1 MIRNV
6 KSKQKIRYRLDVY
19 ILIRKGNIK
28 TSSTSKTKKIILIK
42 KNRSVNGK
50 RALNLGL
57 NPHSKGLI
65 FSPEK
70 ITFFEKNL
78 PRNNKSRDR
87 IKEIEMLIIIFI
99 IN

>member
-6 KSKQKIRYRLDVY
+6 KSKQKIRYKLDVY

-28 TSSTSKTKKIILIK
+28 TSSKSKKIILIK

-78 PRNNKSRDR
+78 PRTSKSRDR